1 MYKDTLICWSLL
13 AAGAAVLIVYIL
25 EKVRGFT
32 VRGVLLKSIVSLLFI
47 AVAVCAA
54 WGAGNAHALPASS
67 GGGLNFGMSPLSA
80 FVIFGLVC
88 GLCGDIWL
96 DLKFVFPQEDV
107 KFTYAG
113 FFIFGIG
120 HIAYMAGLLTQFWGS
135 GKIPV
140 TGASGS
146 GSGPSPLF
154 IVLPLLLGALM
165 SGANLLLEKPMKFEF
180 GRMRRVVAAYGVLLF
195 ADLLLAGSLAL
206 LYSWQNQTLNL
217 FFAGQVLFT
226 LSDLVLS
233 GTYFGK
239 GHDRPIDIWLNYL
252 FYYGAQFTIAYSL
265 IFVK

>member
-1 MYKDTLICWSLL
+1 MYKDFLICWSLL
-13 AAGAAVLIVYIL
+13 AAGAAVLIVYII

-32 VRGVLLKSIVSLLFI
+32 VRGVLLKSVVSLLFI

-54 WGAGNAHALPASS
+54 YANSHGEAEPVYSS
-67 GGGLNFGMSPLSA
+67 RRLIEMQPLSA

-120 HIAYMAGLLTQFWGS
+120 HIAYMAGLLTQFWGRD
-135 GKIPV
+135 KIPV

-146 GSGPSPLF
+146 GSGPSPMF
-154 IVLPLLLGALM
+154 IVLPLVLGALM